1 MIEAAFYITALTA
14 IVSTVLAITRWH
26 AIHALLYL
34 IVSLL
39 ALAVLFFIMGA
50 HFAAALEVIIYAGAI
65 MVLFIFAIMMLNL
78 GKATVD
84 WERQLL
90 TPRIWVLPT
99 ILTLILFA
107 ELVYLLVIRK
117 GPEWNEFRQVTPAEV
132 GAALFGPYILGVEM
146 AAFLLMAGLIG
157 AYHIGRRENKV
168 VHRYLKNEEP

>member
-1 MIEAAFYITALTA
+1 MEIAFYLSGLIALVA
-14 IVSTVLAITRWH
+14 TVLAITRYH
-26 AIHALLYL
+26 AIHALLFL

-39 ALAVLFFIMGA
+39 ALAVLFFVMGA

-78 GKATVD
+78 GKETVD

-99 ILTLILFA
+99 ILTVVLFA
-107 ELVYLLVIRK
+107 ELVYLLIDR
-117 GPEWNEFRQVTPAEV
+117 EASSWNTFQQVSPAEV
-132 GAALFGPYILGVEM
+132 GALLFGPYILGVEM

-157 AYHIGRRENKV
+157 AYHIGRRKKGV
-168 VHRYLKNEEP
+168 VHRYLKNEDL